1 MLSKWKTLKRWQK
14 MFHIKADD
22 GSAIAS
28 QKLNGE
34 MKIKVK

>member
-1 MLSKWKTLKRWQK
+1 MLSKWKTLKRLQK
-14 MFHIKADD
+14 MFQIKAVE